1 MFSLLASVL
10 AFFYDL
16 IPNYAVAIIL
26 LTLTVMGVLTP
37 ITLKGTRSMLAM
49 QKLQPEMK
57 KIQEMH
63 KGDRQAQNEAMMAFY
78 KEHKIN
84 PLSGCLPMLLQFPV
98 LIVMFR
104 VLRGLVKYKIS
115 DGKHAVYNFVLPK
128 GFRIGE
134 LASDGVHR
142 MVFPKG
148 QRVGNP
154 AYLGKSSALFK
165 ALANSGGRM
174 KSFGVDFGALPSKA
188 GRGAPVLY
196 VLIVLVVVSS
206 FYQLRQMQARTANTP
221 GGNNQMN
228 QQMQTVNRIMPLF
241 SGLISLNLPGGV
253 TLYFLISNLFRI
265 SQQGLMYRFDPHL
278 KAHMEEVRDIKSRAA
293 TEPAAP
299 PAERKSLFSGL
310 MGGGA
315 GGASNGANGKNGS
328 PGGRGSAAPSKPSSG
343 RVTQPGQAGN
353 ARKRS
358 KRKR

>member
-1 MFSLLASVL
+1 MFSLLAGVL

-26 LTLTVMGVLTP
+26 LTLSVMGVLTP

-57 KIQEMH
+57 KIQDMH

-104 VLRGLVKYKIS
+104 VLRGMTKTHTVALKEGASCAGQIVKQKCVT
-115 DGKHAVYNFVLPK
+115 GKP
-128 GFRIGE
+128 
-134 LASDGVHR
+134 S
-142 MVFPKG
+142 
-148 QRVGNP
+148 
-154 AYLGKSSALFK
+154 YLSHDTALYK
-165 ALANSGGRM
+165 ALEHSAGKM
-174 KSFGVDFGALPSKA
+174 KSFGVDFGAIPSHA

-196 VLIVLVVVSS
+196 LLIVAVVVSS
-206 FYQLRQMQARTANTP
+206 FYQLRQMQARTANNNA
-221 GGNNQMN
+221 NNQMN

-241 SGLISLNLPGGV
+241 SGLISLQLPGGV

-265 SQQGLMYRFDPHL
+265 AQQSLMYRFDPHL
-278 KAHMEEVRDIKSRAA
+278 KAHMEEVREVKSRAA
-293 TEPAAP
+293 SSPASP

-310 MGGGA
+310 MGG
-315 GGASNGANGKNGS
+315 ASGTTNGNGKDG
-328 PGGRGSAAPSKPSSG
+328 PRGQAPPSKPVSG
-343 RVTQPGQAGN
+343 RVTQPGRPGN
-353 ARKRS
+353 AARKRS

>member
-1 MFSLLASVL
+1 VFSLLAGIL

-16 IPNYAVAIIL
+16 IPNYAVAIVL

-57 KIQEMH
+57 RIQEMH

-104 VLRGLVKYKIS
+104 VLRGLVKTDSTTLKEGAKCVGQIVKNKCVTGTPSY
-115 DGKHAVYNFVLPK
+115 
-128 GFRIGE
+128 IGH
-134 LASDGVHR
+134 DT
-142 MVFPKG
+142 
-148 QRVGNP
+148 
-154 AYLGKSSALFK
+154 ALYK
-165 ALANSGGRM
+165 ALEHSGGKM
-174 KSFGVDFGALPSKA
+174 KSFGVDFGAVPSAA

-196 VLIVLVVVSS
+196 LLIVLVVLSS
-206 FYQLRQMQARTANTP
+206 FYQLRQMQSRTAANQA
-221 GGNNQMN
+221 NNQMN

-241 SGLISLNLPGGV
+241 SGIISLSLPGGV

-265 SQQGLMYRFDPHL
+265 AQQGLMYRFDPHL
-278 KAHMEEVRDIKSRAA
+278 KAHMEEVREVKSRAVSNPA
-293 TEPAAP
+293 PPAA

-315 GGASNGANGKNGS
+315 GAPANGKTNGANGPRGQS
-328 PGGRGSAAPSKPSSG
+328 PQSKPSSG
-343 RVTQPGQAGN
+343 RVTQPGRPNN
-353 ARKRS
+353 ASRKRS
-358 KRKR
+358 KKKR